1 MSFQYDFYDKMIER
15 LRSGIKSSYKFKDSF
30 VVDEEPFEKDSS
42 NQSLFGG
49 NIERPEK
56 PEIQIDSESN
66 SSSSSSDSQSSDTES
81 DTELE
86 DGYKQWLNNLKSNKK
101 SFEQWKKSCRN
112 NESALVLLKK
122 LEDS

>member
-30 VVDEEPFEKDSS
+30 VVDDESFEKDSS
-42 NQSLFGG
+42 SQSLFGG

-66 SSSSSSDSQSSDTES
+66 SSSSSSDSQSSDTE
-81 DTELE
+81 LE

-112 NESALVLLKK
+112 NESALILLKK

>member
-15 LRSGIKSSYKFKDSF
+15 LRSGIKSSYKFKDNF
-30 VVDEEPFEKDSS
+30 VIDDESFEKD
-42 NQSLFGG
+42 SLFGG
-49 NIERPEK
+49 NIERPER
-56 PEIQIDSESN
+56 PEIQINSESNDSESN
-66 SSSSSSDSQSSDTES
+66 STSSSSDS

-86 DGYKQWLNNLKSNKK
+86 DGYNQWLNNLKSNKK